1 MQASHGFLTRNAIA
15 ATTHHHHASTS
26 TSSGG
31 GIVIISSNNC
41 STTNRARFEKSWL
54 LEPLREYSKP
64 YLRKSDILI
73 TNISLEGELGIIN
86 PVTCACYG
94 ASVSNCYQPP
104 ELGLI
109 AFSISNT
116 KNKFTAIGCDTRATI
131 QISGENYF
139 VATGCESQC
148 STINY
153 IPDGP
158 CSGIGCCQTSIPKGV
173 GYMNILLQSYIN
185 HENVSKFNPCSYAFV
200 VEEGAFNFSKSYLR
214 NFTKEMM
221 PIVLDWAVG
230 NNKTCRDSN
239 AVFGWGI
246 WGGIWKAKGK
256 KCVKLGEMYV
266 YFIHISPNFSLS
278 LSLSKSIL
286 KSLNQTQRKRNLE
299 GYECGENSDCYESQN
314 GRGYFCKCRIGY
326 KGNPYLLDGCQD
338 IKECE
343 DPKLNM
349 CEHKNKCV
357 DMPPGNYTCSCPK
370 GYRGDDRTDGTGCI
384 ANQFLAIQIAVGF
397 AIGALV
403 VLECGQTL
411 RLLLGNS
418 SPLLVSEFITNGTLF
433 EHINNQ
439 SKASNIS
446 LENRLQIAAE
456 TAGVLSYLH
465 SAASI
470 PIIHRDV
477 KSTNILLDDNYIAK
491 VSDFGASRFV
501 PLDQNQLATV
511 VQGTLGYLDPE
522 YMLTSQFTEKSDVYS
537 FGVVLVELITRK
549 KALSFDR
556 PEEDRYLAMYFIS
569 CMNNDCLNQ
578 IIDEHMVIEGNTEE
592 LKEVANLAKT
602 CLRVKG
608 QKRPSMKEVVM
619 ELQGL
624 IRKKTSRNDL
634 NPAKIEYL
642 LGKAST
648 GYVVRGYRSNTTT
661 ARVDSMAK
669 DMLLHGGR

>member
-349 CEHKNKCV
+349 
-357 DMPPGNYTCSCPK
+357 
-370 GYRGDDRTDGTGCI
+370 
-384 ANQFLAIQIAVGF
+384 
-397 AIGALV
+397 
-403 VLECGQTL
+403 
-411 RLLLGNS
+411 LLLGNS

-556 PEEDRYLAMYFIS
+556 PEEDRYLAMFYKQCVVGEMDEIG
-569 CMNNDCLNQ
+569 NKAHE
-578 IIDEHMVIEGNTEE
+578 IIDEP
-592 LKEVANLAKT
+592 KW
-602 CLRVKG
+602 
-608 QKRPSMKEVVM
+608 
-619 ELQGL
+619 
-624 IRKKTSRNDL
+624 
-634 NPAKIEYL
+634 
-642 LGKAST
+642 
-648 GYVVRGYRSNTTT
+648 
-661 ARVDSMAK
+661 
-669 DMLLHGGR
+669 